1 MVCFFVFEEMNDFPK
16 KNIVSSDKLSYDRT
30 TSQSAPQNPTNFES
44 FWARNNKPWL
54 SHYKKNDF

>member
-44 FWARNNKPWL
+44 FWARNNKP
-54 SHYKKNDF
+54 